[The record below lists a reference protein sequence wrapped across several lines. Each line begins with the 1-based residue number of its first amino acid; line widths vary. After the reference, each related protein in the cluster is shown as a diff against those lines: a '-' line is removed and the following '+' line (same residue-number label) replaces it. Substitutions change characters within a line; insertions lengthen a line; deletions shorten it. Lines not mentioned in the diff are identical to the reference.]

1 MYIIYYDNH
10 NVKIHFLYILPNL
23 LYLCNF
29 MFSLM
34 SDFLKGSSEDDESE
48 TSEVTIEPKLLTQK
62 EAEANSPSSKKAKAK
77 TEEIQ
82 EYVDIINTLEHDV
95 AALNRYLLEKQNEG
109 WKQRFPPV
117 SHSNTMLI
125 FSWFKISPIN

>member
-1 MYIIYYDNH
+1 
-10 NVKIHFLYILPNL
+10 
-23 LYLCNF
+23 
-29 MFSLM
+29 M
-34 SDFLKGSSEDDESE
+34 SDFLKGSSEDDDSE

-62 EAEANSPSSKKAKAK
+62 EAEAISPSSKKAKAK

-82 EYVDIINTLEHDV
+82 EYVDIINTVEHDV

-117 SHSNTMLI
+117 SHAGSMLI

>member
-1 MYIIYYDNH
+1 
-10 NVKIHFLYILPNL
+10 
-23 LYLCNF
+23 

-48 TSEVTIEPKLLTQK
+48 TSEVTIEQKLL
-62 EAEANSPSSKKAKAK
+62 ERERERERERAPSSKKAKAK